1 MVFLLGDLKSFEE
14 WFYSKLIEE
23 KNRRLIYI
31 KNLWNNLDPK
41 KRDNLVNFIDNN
53 FLLRFRSSILLKSYN
68 ELYLVIRDELE
79 NSFEIIKRWEKTR
92 FEFN

>member
-14 WFYSKLIEE
+14 WFYTKLIEE

-31 KNLWNNLDPK
+31 KNLWNNLDPN
-41 KRDNLVNFIDNN
+41 KRNNLVNFIDNN
-53 FLLRFRSSILLKSYN
+53 FLLRFRNSIMQKSYN
-68 ELYLVIRDELE
+68 ELYLVIRDHLE

-92 FEFN
+92 F

>member
-1 MVFLLGDLKSFEE
+1 MVYSLRDLKSFEE

-23 KNRRLIYI
+23 KNRRIIYI

-53 FLLRFRSSILLKSYN
+53 FLLRFRPLIMVKSYD
-68 ELYLVIRDELE
+68 ELYLVIKDHLE
-79 NSFEIIKRWEKTR
+79 NSFEIIKRWQKTQ
-92 FEFN
+92 F